1 MRPGANLFLV
11 MVAALFIGTNLA
23 AVSAAS
29 GPSQEAEAPTVS
41 QVIVVRVAN
50 ACFSAAV
57 RVTGYLVARQEA
69 IVPLNQGDKVV
80 EVLVAEGDKV
90 TADQTLAR
98 VNRQS
103 VDTSKPGSAPTTDTV
118 ALKAPAAGVVIE
130 TTAFVGATASP
141 LQTEP
146 LFKIA
151 VDNEIEL
158 EAEVPS
164 IYVPELASG
173 QTATVQLSDTKEFSG
188 RVRVVPAF
196 INQKTQLGHARITL
210 ERDPTLRYGMFASAT
225 INAERSCGIS
235 VPNSAVTY
243 RTGGTSVQVVHND
256 VIETRTI
263 QVGIHS
269 DSDTEVRKGLSE
281 GDLVVAN
288 AGTSLRDGDSVK
300 PISADGAREGKF

>member
-1 MRPGANLFLV
+1 MRHGATEFLAMSAVLFV
-11 MVAALFIGTNLA
+11 GTNFVAL
-23 AVSAAS
+23 SAAAEL
-29 GPSQEAEAPTVS
+29 SQEAKAPTVA
-41 QVIVVRVAN
+41 QVVVVAAGN
-50 ACFSAAV
+50 ACFSAAI

-69 IVPLNQGDKVV
+69 IVPLSQGDKVV

-103 VDTSKPGSAPTTDTV
+103 VDTSKPGGALTTDTV

-130 TTAFVGATASP
+130 NTAFVGATASP
-141 LQTEP
+141 LQIEP

-151 VDNEIEL
+151 VDNEIEF

-164 IYVPELASG
+164 IYVPQLSAG
-173 QTATVQLSDTKEFSG
+173 QTARVQLFDTKEFSG
-188 RVRVVPAF
+188 RVRLVPAS
-196 INQKTQLGHARITL
+196 INQRTQLGRARITL
-210 ERDPTLRYGMFASAT
+210 ERDPALRYGMFVSAT
-225 INAERSCGIS
+225 INADRSCGIS

-243 RTGGTSVQVVHND
+243 RTGGASVQVVHDNL
-256 VIETRTI
+256 IETRSI

-269 DSDTEVRKGLSE
+269 DSDIEVLKGLSE

-288 AGTSLRDGDSVK
+288 AGTSLRDGDRVK
-300 PISADGAREGKF
+300 PIGADGAGGG

>member
-1 MRPGANLFLV
+1 MRPGASAFLV
-11 MVAALFIGTNLA
+11 MVAVLSIGANFD

-29 GPSQEAEAPTVS
+29 EPSLEAEAPIVS

-50 ACFSAAV
+50 ACFSAAI

-103 VDTSKPGSAPTTDTV
+103 VDTSKPGGTLTTDTV

-130 TTAFVGATASP
+130 STAFVGSTESP
-141 LQTEP
+141 LQSEP

-151 VDNEIEL
+151 VDDEIEL

-164 IYVPELASG
+164 IYVPELSSG
-173 QTATVQLSDTKEFSG
+173 QAASVQLSDTKEFSG
-188 RVRVVPAF
+188 RLRVVPAS
-196 INQKTQLGHARITL
+196 INQKTQLGRARITL

-225 INAERSCGIS
+225 INADRSCGIS
-235 VPNSAVTY
+235 VPNSA
-243 RTGGTSVQVVHND
+243 
-256 VIETRTI
+256 
-263 QVGIHS
+263 
-269 DSDTEVRKGLSE
+269 
-281 GDLVVAN
+281 
-288 AGTSLRDGDSVK
+288 
-300 PISADGAREGKF
+300 

>member
-1 MRPGANLFLV
+1 MRHGATEFLAMSAVLFV
-11 MVAALFIGTNLA
+11 GTNFVALSGA
-23 AVSAAS
+23 AER
-29 GPSQEAEAPTVS
+29 SQEAEAPPVAQVVVVS
-41 QVIVVRVAN
+41 VGN
-50 ACFSAAV
+50 ACFSAAI

-69 IVPLNQGDKVV
+69 IVPLSQGDKVV

-103 VDTSKPGSAPTTDTV
+103 VDTSKAGGGLTTDTV
-118 ALKAPAAGVVIE
+118 ALKAPAAGIVIE
-130 TTAFVGATASP
+130 NTAFEGSTASP
-141 LQTEP
+141 LLIEP

-164 IYVPELASG
+164 IYVPQLSAG
-173 QTATVQLSDTKEFSG
+173 QTARIQLFDTKEFSG
-188 RVRVVPAF
+188 RVRLVPAS
-196 INQKTQLGHARITL
+196 INQRTQLGRARITL
-210 ERDPTLRYGMFASAT
+210 ERDPALRYGMFVSAT
-225 INAERSCGIS
+225 INADRSCGIS

-243 RTGGTSVQVVHND
+243 RTGGASVQVLHNNL
-256 VIETRTI
+256 IETRSI

-269 DSDTEVRKGLSE
+269 DSDIEVLKGLSE

-288 AGTSLRDGDSVK
+288 AGTSLRDGDRVK
-300 PISADGAREGKF
+300 PIGADGAGGG